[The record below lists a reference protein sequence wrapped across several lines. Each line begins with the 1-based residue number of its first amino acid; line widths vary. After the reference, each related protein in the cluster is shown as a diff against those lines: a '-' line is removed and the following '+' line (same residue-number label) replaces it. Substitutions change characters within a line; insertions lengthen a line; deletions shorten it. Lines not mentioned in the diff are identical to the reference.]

1 MSHERDVLSPRPVF
15 LGLGALV
22 VLLILGWA
30 IPTWLE
36 VRLVEKRA
44 EGLPPANPLSAAYG
58 RTLPPAP
65 RLQVNPDRDIETL
78 RAAEHEQLTSY
89 GWVDRRAGVAHIPI
103 TRAMELLA
111 DDRSPIATV
120 PDPEPAPDP
129 APDPA
134 PPSGLP
140 SNSENAQ

>member
-36 VRLVEKRA
+36 VQMVERRA
-44 EGLPPANPLSAAYG
+44 EALPPANPLSAAYG
-58 RTLPPAP
+58 RTVPPAP

-103 TRAMELLA
+103 MRAMELLA
-111 DDRSPIATV
+111 DGRSPIAAV

-129 APDPA
+129 APPSA
-134 PPSGLP
+134 LPSGLP
-140 SNSENAQ
+140 SNSENAP